1 MNINDYFS
9 STLNLFNKT
18 GFSSPASLQVR
29 FKQQELYSARQLLG
43 ITARNW
49 VLLSEKGEWLGREL
63 ESQLQLIQE
72 ETLLFYMHLLET
84 RARKKGHLLPVKT
97 WDFLSGLLEPDLFR
111 LPHTH
116 LPFSLLHIHTSVYI
130 KYFQSFHLLG
140 TQWYFGSRGS
150 CWSCPQWW
158 CTASAC
164 CPSHNKGL
172 WLPGIPYM
180 CKDKRLKPFKTV

>member
-1 MNINDYFS
+1 MTISPPPSIYLTRLAFPPQPACRYSSSSRNYTRPDNFWGSQPGTGYCCQRRLGDWEGSWRVNSNWFKKRHFFS
-9 STLNLFNKT
+9 TC
-18 GFSSPASLQVR
+18 
-29 FKQQELYSARQLLG
+29 
-43 ITARNW
+43 I
-49 VLLSEKGEWLGREL
+49 
-63 ESQLQLIQE
+63 
-72 ETLLFYMHLLET
+72 LLET
-84 RARKKGHLLPVKT
+84 RARKKGHLLPMKT

-116 LPFSLLHIHTSVYI
+116 LPFSLPHIHTSVYI

-172 WLPGIPYM
+172 WLPGIPCM